1 MPHDMQQHHTPHI
14 IELPKN
20 NDPRGNLSFLQ
31 DFSQMPFAIE
41 RCYWLYD
48 VPGNATRDGHAY
60 HTSQEIII
68 ALSGSFDVVLDDGH
82 GHRERHHMNRSY
94 RAVYVP
100 PMWWRELD
108 NFSTNSV
115 ALVLSSTLFSENEYI
130 RDYELFKQLAANK
143 PSSI

>member
-1 MPHDMQQHHTPHI
+1 MQEIFSPYI
-14 IELPKN
+14 IELPKH

-31 DFSQMPFAIE
+31 DLAQIPFAIE

-60 HTSQEIII
+60 HTSQEVII
-68 ALSGSFDVVLDDGH
+68 ALSGSFDVVLDDGL

-94 RAVYVP
+94 RAIYVP

-115 ALVLSSTLFSENEYI
+115 ALVISSTLFSENEYI
-130 RDYELFKQLAANK
+130 RDHELFLQLVSDKHSN
-143 PSSI
+143 I